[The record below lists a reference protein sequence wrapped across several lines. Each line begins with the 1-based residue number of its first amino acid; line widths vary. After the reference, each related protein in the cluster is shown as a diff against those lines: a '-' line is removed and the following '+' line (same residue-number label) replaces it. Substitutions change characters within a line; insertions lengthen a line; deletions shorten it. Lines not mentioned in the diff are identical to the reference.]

1 MNDIGRA
8 RPGRHHVC
16 LNPAGEVRAALA
28 GIHLDRA
35 SVSCNL
41 QSAVRDEG
49 VDDDTSST
57 EQATPGQRDR
67 VWSTVANVALI
78 FGALV
83 TVYLVYL
90 AFTSVP

>member
-1 MNDIGRA
+1 
-8 RPGRHHVC
+8 VC

-28 GIHLDRA
+28 GNYLDRA

-41 QSAVRDEG
+41 QSGVRAEG
-49 VDDDTSST
+49 VDDDMSST
-57 EQATPGQRDR
+57 EQAAPGQPDR

-78 FGALV
+78 IGALV

>member
-1 MNDIGRA
+1 M
-8 RPGRHHVC
+8 
-16 LNPAGEVRAALA
+16 
-28 GIHLDRA
+28 RA
-35 SVSCNL
+35 SLVDFTSTEPLFLETCNPGSR
-41 QSAVRDEG
+41 QG
-49 VDDDTSST
+49 VHDDMSST